1 MGQPQNP
8 SELLCFALSRFAYKR
23 INALLWGTKYPIPF
37 IGEIA
42 VMLGFPALWALSFF
56 FLSCFKQGFLIL
68 RAVAV
73 LLILDYR

>member
-1 MGQPQNP
+1 MGQPQDP
-8 SELLCFALSRFAYKR
+8 SELLFFALSCFAYKR
-23 INALLWGTKYPIPF
+23 INALLWGAKYPIPF

-42 VMLGFPALWALSFF
+42 VLLGFPALWALSF

-68 RAVAV
+68 WAVAV